1 MKKNQINTSLI
12 IGACLVI
19 IFGFMLFTFQVR
31 EGEVAIKTRFG
42 KAVLY
47 DDLYVEGDT
56 LPDGK
61 AVGDVKRYVEG
72 DTLPDGKAVGDV
84 KTKADIGPGLHTR
97 LPWPVHDVHIFDK
110 RIQSSEWAFEQTGT
124 RNAQPILITVFVTW
138 RISEAELFNRRHDG
152 DLAKADDMLKG
163 KVRSAQNAVIG
174 KYAFNELVSTN
185 KDELKLDEIEE
196 EMKTRV
202 AEASKVNGIEI
213 IMVGI
218 KRLGIP
224 ESVTGAVFERM
235 KAERQAEIQKIAA
248 EGERQAMEIKAK
260 ADLEANKILAQ
271 ARAEAIQISGQAEA
285 QTAKYYEV
293 FKENPELANFLFQR
307 KALEGLLKENSTLIL
322 DPNTPPFN
330 LLTQPDATKAA
341 KP

>member
-1 MKKNQINTSLI
+1 MKKNHINTSLI
-12 IGACLVI
+12 IGAFLVI

-61 AVGDVKRYVEG
+61 AVGDVK
-72 DTLPDGKAVGDV
+72 
-84 KTKADIGPGLHTR
+84 TKADIGPGLHPR

-124 RNAQPILITVFVTW
+124 SNAQPILIKVFVTW
-138 RISEAELFNRRHDG
+138 KISDALKFFDKFSG
-152 DLAKADDMLKG
+152 DKAKADAVLEG
-163 KVRSAQNAVIG
+163 KVRSAQNSVIG
-174 KYAFNELVSTN
+174 EYAFNNLVSTN
-185 KDELKLDEIEE
+185 KEELKLDEIEE
-196 EMKTRV
+196 KMKTRV
-202 AEASKVNGIEI
+202 ADDSKDNGIEI

-235 KAERQAEIQKIAA
+235 KAERQAEIQKIEA
-248 EGERQAMEIKAK
+248 EGERQATEIKAK

-293 FKENPELANFLFQR
+293 FKQNPELANFLFQR

>member
-12 IGACLVI
+12 IGAFLVI

-47 DDLYVEGDT
+47 DGD
-56 LPDGK
+56 DG
-61 AVGDVKRYVEG
+61 V
-72 DTLPDGKAVGDV
+72 T
-84 KTKADIGPGLHTR
+84 ADIQPGLRFR
-97 LPWPVHDVHIFDK
+97 LPWPVHDVHKFDK
-110 RIQSSEWAFEQTGT
+110 RIQSSEWLLEETGT
-124 RNAQPILITVFVTW
+124 KDAQPILIKVFVTW
-138 RISEAELFNRRHDG
+138 KINDALKFLDKFSG
-152 DLAKADDMLKG
+152 DKAKADVVLQG
-163 KVRSAQNAVIG
+163 RVRSAQNAVIG
-174 KYAFNELVSTN
+174 KYAFNNLVSTN
-185 KDELKLDEIEE
+185 EEELKLDDIEE
-196 EMKTRV
+196 EMKIRV
-202 AEASKVNGIEI
+202 AEASKDNGIEI

-235 KAERQAEIQKIAA
+235 KAERQAEIKKIEA
-248 EGERQAMEIKAK
+248 EGERQAKTIRAE
-260 ADLEANKILAQ
+260 ADFEANKVLAQ
-271 ARAEAIQISGQAEA
+271 ARAEAIKISGEAEA
-285 QTAKYYEV
+285 QAAKYYEV
-293 FKENPELANFLFQR
+293 LKQNPELANFLFNR

-330 LLTQPDATKAA
+330 LLTQPEATKAA

>member
-12 IGACLVI
+12 IGAFLVI

-47 DDLYVEGDT
+47 EDLYVEGDT

-61 AVGDVKRYVEG
+61 AVGDVKLYVEG

-152 DLAKADDMLKG
+152 DLAKADDLLKG

-248 EGERQAMEIKAK
+248 EGERQAMEIKAM

-293 FKENPELANFLFQR
+293 FKQNPELANFLFQR

-330 LLTQPDATKAA
+330 LLTQPDA

>member
-1 MKKNQINTSLI
+1 MKKNHINTSLI
-12 IGACLVI
+12 IGAFLVI

-61 AVGDVKRYVEG
+61 AVGDVK
-72 DTLPDGKAVGDV
+72 TK
-84 KTKADIGPGLHTR
+84 KADIGPGLHTR

-124 RNAQPILITVFVTW
+124 SNAQPILIKVFVTW
-138 RISEAELFNRRHDG
+138 KISDALKFFDKFSG
-152 DLAKADDMLKG
+152 DKAKADAVLEG
-163 KVRSAQNAVIG
+163 KVRSAQNSVIG
-174 KYAFNELVSTN
+174 EYAFNNLVSTN
-185 KDELKLDEIEE
+185 KEELKLDEIEE
-196 EMKTRV
+196 KMKTRV
-202 AEASKVNGIEI
+202 ADDSKDNGIEI

-235 KAERQAEIQKIAA
+235 KAERQAEIQKIEA
-248 EGERQAMEIKAK
+248 EGERQATEIKAK

-285 QTAKYYEV
+285 QAAKYYEV
-293 FKENPELANFLFQR
+293 FKQNPELANFLFQR

>member
-1 MKKNQINTSLI
+1 MKKNHINTSLI
-12 IGACLVI
+12 IGAFLVI

-47 DDLYVEGDT
+47 DG
-56 LPDGK
+56 G
-61 AVGDVKRYVEG
+61 
-72 DTLPDGKAVGDV
+72 
-84 KTKADIGPGLHTR
+84 KADIGPGLRYR

-124 RNAQPILITVFVTW
+124 SNAQPILIKVFVTW
-138 RISEAELFNRRHDG
+138 RISDALKFFDKFSG
-152 DLAKADDMLKG
+152 DKAKADAVLEG
-163 KVRSAQNAVIG
+163 KVRSAQNSVIG
-174 KYAFNELVSTN
+174 EYAFNNLVSTN
-185 KDELKLDEIEE
+185 KEELKLDEIEE
-196 EMKTRV
+196 KMKTRV
-202 AEASKVNGIEI
+202 ADDSKDNGIEI

-235 KAERQAEIQKIAA
+235 KAERQAEIQKIEA
-248 EGERQAMEIKAK
+248 EGERQATEIKAK

-271 ARAEAIQISGQAEA
+271 ARAEAIQISGEAEA
-285 QTAKYYEV
+285 QAAKYYEV
-293 FKENPELANFLFQR
+293 FKQNPELANFLFQR

>member
-1 MKKNQINTSLI
+1 MKKNHINTSLI
-12 IGACLVI
+12 IGAFLVI

-47 DDLYVEGDT
+47 DGD
-56 LPDGK
+56 
-61 AVGDVKRYVEG
+61 
-72 DTLPDGKAVGDV
+72 
-84 KTKADIGPGLHTR
+84 KADIEPGLHLR

-124 RNAQPILITVFVTW
+124 SNAQPILIKVFVTW
-138 RISEAELFNRRHDG
+138 KISDALKFFDKFSG
-152 DLAKADDMLKG
+152 DKAKADAVLEG
-163 KVRSAQNAVIG
+163 KVRSAQNSVIG
-174 KYAFNELVSTN
+174 EYAFNNLVSTN
-185 KDELKLDEIEE
+185 KEELKLDEIEE
-196 EMKTRV
+196 KMKTRV
-202 AEASKVNGIEI
+202 ADDSKDNGIEI

-235 KAERQAEIQKIAA
+235 KAERQAEIQKIEA
-248 EGERQAMEIKAK
+248 EGERQATEIKAK

-271 ARAEAIQISGQAEA
+271 ARAEAIQISGEAEA
-285 QTAKYYEV
+285 QAAKYYEV
-293 FKENPELANFLFQR
+293 FKQNPELANFLFQR
-307 KALEGLLKENSTLIL
+307 KALGGLLKENSTLIL

>member
-12 IGACLVI
+12 IGAFLVI

-61 AVGDVKRYVEG
+61 AVGDVK
-72 DTLPDGKAVGDV
+72 TK
-84 KTKADIGPGLHTR
+84 KADIGPGLHTR

-124 RNAQPILITVFVTW
+124 SNAQPILIKVFVTW
-138 RISEAELFNRRHDG
+138 KISDALKFFDKFSG
-152 DLAKADDMLKG
+152 DKAKADAVLEG
-163 KVRSAQNAVIG
+163 KVRSAQNSVIG
-174 KYAFNELVSTN
+174 EYAFNNLVSTN
-185 KDELKLDEIEE
+185 KEELKLDEIEE
-196 EMKTRV
+196 KMKTRV
-202 AEASKVNGIEI
+202 ADDSKDNGIEI

-235 KAERQAEIQKIAA
+235 KAERQAEIQKIEA
-248 EGERQAMEIKAK
+248 EGERQATEIKAK

-285 QTAKYYEV
+285 QAAKYYEV
-293 FKENPELANFLFQR
+293 FKQNPELANFLFQR

-330 LLTQPDATKAA
+330 LLTQPNTGKAA
-341 KP
+341 E

>member
-12 IGACLVI
+12 IGAFLVI

-61 AVGDVKRYVEG
+61 AVGDVK
-72 DTLPDGKAVGDV
+72 TK
-84 KTKADIGPGLHTR
+84 KADIGPGLHLR

-152 DLAKADDMLKG
+152 DLAKADDLLKG

-293 FKENPELANFLFQR
+293 FKQNPELANFLFQR